1 MLLIDGFVYV
11 VTQGE
16 NMNIVKREKSLETY
30 NTMPVSKAVI
40 QNILP
45 AIVSMLMVLIYN
57 LADTFF
63 IGKTGDAY
71 QVVAVSL
78 ATPVFLLFMAVGT
91 VFGIGGTS
99 VISRAIGRG
108 EKDYAKSVCA
118 FCMWSCIFIG
128 LVLSVLFLIFMDLL
142 LRVIGAS
149 KNTWAHTKTYLMIV
163 GAGGVCSVIS
173 SCFSNVLR
181 AEGKAA
187 AAMTGQILGNALN
200 IILDPL
206 FILGF
211 SWDIAGAAWAT
222 VIGQAAAAV
231 YYIFCYTGGKS
242 ELGIHIRD
250 VRIKNGICAG
260 VLAIGVPAALGSL
273 LMSLS
278 QIIMNSL
285 MAEHGD
291 LALAGIGVAMKIIMI
306 TGMIC
311 MGVGQGVQPLLG
323 YCVGAKDDKRF
334 KEIMRFSLFVS
345 AMLAAVMTALCYL
358 FTNEIAGA
366 FLTNSTALEYA
377 VIFSR
382 ILLSTSASFGIFY
395 VLLNALQAMGE
406 GVSSLIIN
414 VSRQG
419 LIYIPALFVLHALL
433 GMNGLAWA
441 QPAADILAVTLAVIL
456 FLKTIKKIKA

>member
-1 MLLIDGFVYV
+1 
-11 VTQGE
+11 
-16 NMNIVKREKSLETY
+16 MNIVKREKSLETY

-71 QVVAVSL
+71 QVAAVSL

-118 FCMWSCIFIG
+118 FCMWSCVFIG
-128 LVLSVLFLIFMDLL
+128 LVLSVLFLIFMDPL
-142 LRVIGAS
+142 LRIIGAS
-149 KNTWAHTKTYLMIV
+149 KNTWAHTKTYLTIV

-278 QIIMNSL
+278 QNYYEQSYGGARRFGAGGNRRRDENHYDYRYDMYGRRTGRSAAFRLLRRRKGRQTLQRDNALFAVCLRNAGGGYDCTLLSFYKRDCRSFPYEFDGAGIR
-285 MAEHGD
+285 GD
-291 LALAGIGVAMKIIMI
+291 LFKNLIIH
-306 TGMIC
+306 
-311 MGVGQGVQPLLG
+311 
-323 YCVGAKDDKRF
+323 KRF
-334 KEIMRFSLFVS
+334 FRYF
-345 AMLAAVMTALCYL
+345 LC
-358 FTNEIAGA
+358 FT
-366 FLTNSTALEYA
+366 
-377 VIFSR
+377 
-382 ILLSTSASFGIFY
+382 
-395 VLLNALQAMGE
+395 
-406 GVSSLIIN
+406 
-414 VSRQG
+414 
-419 LIYIPALFVLHALL
+419 
-433 GMNGLAWA
+433 
-441 QPAADILAVTLAVIL
+441 
-456 FLKTIKKIKA
+456 

>member
-1 MLLIDGFVYV
+1 
-11 VTQGE
+11 
-16 NMNIVKREKSLETY
+16 
-30 NTMPVSKAVI
+30 
-40 QNILP
+40 
-45 AIVSMLMVLIYN
+45 
-57 LADTFF
+57 
-63 IGKTGDAY
+63 
-71 QVVAVSL
+71 
-78 ATPVFLLFMAVGT
+78 
-91 VFGIGGTS
+91 
-99 VISRAIGRG
+99 
-108 EKDYAKSVCA
+108 
-118 FCMWSCIFIG
+118 
-128 LVLSVLFLIFMDLL
+128 
-142 LRVIGAS
+142 
-149 KNTWAHTKTYLMIV
+149 
-163 GAGGVCSVIS
+163 
-173 SCFSNVLR
+173 
-181 AEGKAA
+181 
-187 AAMTGQILGNALN
+187 MTGQILGNALN

-222 VIGQAAAAV
+222 VIGQVAAAI

-278 QIIMNSL
+278 QIIMSSL

-323 YCVGAKDDKRF
+323 YCVGAKNDKRF

-358 FTNEIAGA
+358 FTNGIAGA

-441 QPAADILAVTLAVIL
+441 QPAADILSVTLAVIL
-456 FLKTIKKIKA
+456 FLKTVKKIKA